1 MNSEHFVRLA
11 LDILKCS
18 QKELAG
24 KLGVSSTQISKWK
37 KGEHMSDD
45 MEKKFRKIT
54 NIGEYSPLLVEWAG
68 SVSNAE
74 KWDRLMHFI
83 ADRVHDRAET
93 GYVTTPLLDEEGF
106 LCEETI
112 DTLEKMGLFAPKSF
126 PVELDINYENTD
138 DEETEDLWDSI
149 SNNPHSSIIEKIY
162 NSLND
167 VYGFYAA
174 YVDELIQ
181 DEGLDIYSTDAINI
195 MYSLMSLAAC
205 KIEIDSATAPN
216 FRQFRYEVEKDY
228 ENWLSQL
235 KLLAFRAG
243 IPLRAE
249 LLQMVYDSADDL
261 SVAAEAESLDLNKS
275 RIHPDIYMNEILT
288 GMRIIH
294 QVLPVIMEKLEITDF
309 ELDESALHIG
319 R

>member
-1 MNSEHFVRLA
+1 
-11 LDILKCS
+11 
-18 QKELAG
+18 
-24 KLGVSSTQISKWK
+24 
-37 KGEHMSDD
+37 
-45 MEKKFRKIT
+45 
-54 NIGEYSPLLVEWAG
+54 
-68 SVSNAE
+68 
-74 KWDRLMHFI
+74 
-83 ADRVHDRAET
+83 
-93 GYVTTPLLDEEGF
+93 
-106 LCEETI
+106 
-112 DTLEKMGLFAPKSF
+112 
-126 PVELDINYENTD
+126 
-138 DEETEDLWDSI
+138 
-149 SNNPHSSIIEKIY
+149 
-162 NSLND
+162 
-167 VYGFYAA
+167 
-174 YVDELIQ
+174 
-181 DEGLDIYSTDAINI
+181 
-195 MYSLMSLAAC
+195 
-205 KIEIDSATAPN
+205 
-216 FRQFRYEVEKDY
+216 EKDY

>member
-11 LDILKCS
+11 LHILKCS

-24 KLGVSSTQISKWK
+24 QLGVSSTQISKWK

-45 MEKKFRKIT
+45 MEEKFREIT
-54 NIGEYSPLLVEWAG
+54 QIGEYSPQLVEWAG
-68 SVSNAE
+68 CVKDAA
-74 KWDRLMHFI
+74 KWDRLIHFL
-83 ADRVHDRAET
+83 ADRAHDNAET
-93 GYVTTPLLDEEGF
+93 GFITVPLKDEEGL

-112 DTLEKMGLFAPKSF
+112 NTLNEIGIQAPKSF
-126 PVELDINYENTD
+126 PEELEINYENPD
-138 DEETEDLWDSI
+138 DEEKESLWDAI
-149 SNNPHSSIIEKIY
+149 ANNPYSSTIDKIY
-162 NSLND
+162 HSLND

-181 DEGLDIYSTDAINI
+181 DDGLDVYSTDAVNI

-205 KIEIDSATAPN
+205 KIEVDTTIAPN
-216 FRQFRYEVEKDY
+216 FNHFRYGVEKDY
-228 ENWLSQL
+228 EKWLNKL

-249 LLQMVYDSADDL
+249 LLQMVYDSADGL

-294 QVLPVIMEKLEITDF
+294 QVLPAIMEKLDITDF
-309 ELDESALHIG
+309 KLDEMDLRAS